1 MAEMQKEHGGSYP
14 LISSSDTWATW
25 TLKECDKSSNQRG
38 SPEGGGRYKSRL
50 FLLPKAGLQLRN
62 DLRGRER
69 KSLELGVR
77 SKF

>member
-1 MAEMQKEHGGSYP
+1 MAEMQKGHGGSYP
-14 LISSSDTWATW
+14 LISCSDTWATW
-25 TLKECDKSSNQRG
+25 TLKESTQRG

-69 KSLELGVR
+69 KSRELGVR
-77 SKF
+77 SEF